1 MTKLEELLAQ
11 KRALIDEAQNLVL
24 EGKGTEAKAKFD
36 EIRDVNAKIEG
47 MQNLSELEAATAE
60 NVVASH
66 AAKPAVSEAAN
77 FVRACIKKF
86 TGKTLTDAENAL
98 LLPTTEAPKGESGEG
113 YLLPVEIHTRIIK
126 KMRQYKSIREDIGY
140 IKVGALSGTLPTEN
154 LDELTGLVDFTDGT
168 DGKDDTKIKFA
179 GIDYKLA
186 EKAGFIKLS
195 NTLLAL
201 ADEDLLE
208 YIVGIFAKRAII
220 TENTM
225 AFAAMKKDKTAKSI
239 SKFDDLQS
247 SMIEDIDPSCDAFMK
262 IIVNQTGFRWLQEQK
277 YPDGKSIMVK
287 DPTEPLRYIVN
298 GHPVSKYS
306 NGQLP
311 NNENGTTPIFY
322 GAVAEGVK
330 LLDLGKVAFKADEHA
345 GFWSNT
351 TVARVIEYVDVQQF
365 DGSDACY
372 CYGEITLTDTA
383 AVVDDPEGT
392 DG

>member
-1 MTKLEELLAQ
+1 MTKLEELLAK
-11 KRALIDEAQNLVL
+11 KRTLIDEAENLIL
-24 EGKGTEAKAKFD
+24 EDKPEEAQAKFD
-36 EIRDVNAKIEG
+36 ELEKINNKIEK
-47 MQNLSELEAATAE
+47 MQNLSVLEANAAA
-60 NVVASH
+60 VAVASH
-66 AAKPAVSEAAN
+66 ATKPSVSEAAN

-86 TGKTLTDAENAL
+86 TNKPMTEAENAL
-98 LLPTTEAPKGESGEG
+98 LLPTTEAPTGESGEG
-113 YLLPVEIHTRIIK
+113 YLLPVEIHTRIVK
-126 KMRQYKSIREDIGY
+126 KMRQYKSIRDDIGY
-140 IKVGALSGTLPTEN
+140 VKVGALSGSLPTEN

-168 DGKDDTKIKFA
+168 DGKDDTKIKFTA
-179 GIDYKLA
+179 INFKLA

-195 NTLLAL
+195 NTLLTL
-201 ADEDLLE
+201 ADEDLLN

-220 TENTM
+220 TENQM
-225 AFAAMKKDKTAKSI
+225 GFAALKKDKTTKAI

-247 SMIEDIDPSCDAFMK
+247 SMIEDIDPACDSFMK

-277 YPDGKSIMVK
+277 YPDGKPIMVK
-287 DPTEPLRYIVN
+287 DPTAPLRYIVN
-298 GHPVSKYS
+298 GHPVSKYP

-322 GAVAEGVK
+322 GAIAEGVK

-372 CYGEITLTDTA
+372 CYGEISLTASA
-383 AVVDDPEGT
+383 ANEKDDA
-392 DG
+392 